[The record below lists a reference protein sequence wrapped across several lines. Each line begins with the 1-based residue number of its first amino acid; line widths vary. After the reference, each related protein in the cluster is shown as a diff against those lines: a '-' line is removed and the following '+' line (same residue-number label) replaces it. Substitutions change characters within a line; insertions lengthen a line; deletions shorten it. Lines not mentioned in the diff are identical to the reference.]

1 VYELDVYN
9 DPDVINAQFG
19 NAALSIDPLLVNQ
32 LGGAVTSV
40 GGALGPSVLI
50 STSASSGFSLS
61 AVGVGN
67 TLTLSFSV
75 SSQAN
80 ARTALGLGGLATLN
94 PSTNVPNSSVVA
106 AAAYSQTDFQSVINT
121 LNDLLT
127 NLRAAGI
134 QA

>member
-1 VYELDVYN
+1 M
-9 DPDVINAQFG
+9 
-19 NAALSIDPLLVNQ
+19 
-32 LGGAVTSV
+32 
-40 GGALGPSVLI
+40 
-50 STSASSGFSLS
+50 
-61 AVGVGN
+61 GN

>member
-1 VYELDVYN
+1 MYELDVFN
-9 DPDVINAQFG
+9 DPDVILAQTQ
-19 NAALSIDPLLVNQ
+19 AAVSSNPLLTTQ

-40 GGALGPSVLI
+40 GGALGPSVLV
-50 STSASSGFSLS
+50 STSASSGFSLG

-106 AAAYSQTDFQSVINT
+106 AAAYSQTDFQSAINT